1 VPDSTQD
8 RTEPAT
14 PRRRREAREQGQ
26 VARSNDLAA
35 AVVLLGGL
43 IALYFAARPI
53 LARLLDSI
61 RYCLGESDTS
71 VILPDSMPRVGLTVM
86 TAIGYVV
93 LPVLLG
99 LMVASIV
106 VGVAQVGWNPTLKP
120 LTPNLSKLSPLAGFK
135 RLFSA
140 QSLVQLGM
148 NVLKML
154 IVGAVA
160 YRTLR
165 DRYGLVVSAAGMH
178 HWAVTGL
185 LGELLFALALRLA
198 IVLLILGILDYVY
211 HRYKYEQDLRMTK
224 EEVKE
229 EFRSMEG
236 DPQVKQRRRR
246 IQLDLTAQRMRAA
259 VPKAD
264 VVVTNPTELAVALQY
279 DEETMAAPRV
289 VAKGQ
294 GFMAEQIRKIA
305 IEHGVPIV
313 ERRPLAQALYRQ
325 VEVGQEV
332 PPAFYRA
339 VAEILAYVYEL
350 TSRKPRRAT
359 AAALR

>member
-1 VPDSTQD
+1 
-8 RTEPAT
+8 
-14 PRRRREAREQGQ
+14 
-26 VARSNDLAA
+26 
-35 AVVLLGGL
+35 
-43 IALYFAARPI
+43 
-53 LARLLDSI
+53 
-61 RYCLGESDTS
+61 
-71 VILPDSMPRVGLTVM
+71 
-86 TAIGYVV
+86 
-93 LPVLLG
+93 
-99 LMVASIV
+99 
-106 VGVAQVGWNPTLKP
+106 
-120 LTPNLSKLSPLAGFK
+120 
-135 RLFSA
+135 
-140 QSLVQLGM
+140 
-148 NVLKML
+148 
-154 IVGAVA
+154 
-160 YRTLR
+160 
-165 DRYGLVVSAAGMH
+165 
-178 HWAVTGL
+178 
-185 LGELLFALALRLA
+185 
-198 IVLLILGILDYVY
+198 
-211 HRYKYEQDLRMTK
+211 MTK

-246 IQLDLTAQRMRAA
+246 VQLDLAAQRMRAA

-350 TSRKPRRAT
+350 TSRKPRRAR